1 MTDIQWAVLDVNDET
16 VIGIWEDLDSAEVF
30 FLENS
35 ADDDNWSIMPALE
48 LITVN
53 Y

>member
-1 MTDIQWAVLDVNDET
+1 MTNTQWAVVDINDET
-16 VIGIWEDLDSAEVF
+16 VIGVWQDLDSAEVF

-35 ADDDNWSIMPALE
+35 DADDNWSLMPAME